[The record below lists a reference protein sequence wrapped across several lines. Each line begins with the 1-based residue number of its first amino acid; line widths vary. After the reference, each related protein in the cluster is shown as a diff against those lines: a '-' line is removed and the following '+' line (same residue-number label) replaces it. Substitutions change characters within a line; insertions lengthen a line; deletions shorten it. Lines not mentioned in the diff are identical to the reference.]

1 MDFTSKLSLYDI
13 IAMMI
18 PGGTIL
24 LYLLLNMGYCLTI
37 DESRINKELC
47 WIIGIVASY
56 ILGIINH
63 QFTKLLWHVHRNN
76 TDVILC
82 TLLETKNEYT
92 KALKYLIGVKKRHC
106 RNAQE
111 NICDYVKSS
120 IGFIVVL
127 VFSILLIAFT
137 DKLLKLGTS
146 GIYIISMLLVCLTIT
161 ILLYC
166 IPQIKREND
175 KELLDKYYEAY
186 TYVQQRGHIKDIPI
200 IEGQVAFLQA
210 MVLPLLLLSTLDNN
224 KIGFLMGLSACS
236 CKCCQ
241 PHCCCPLRCLIILI
255 CLLIFPVVFAR
266 MRATYRIVWEY
277 YEYVKRVE
285 SKEGEK

>member
-1 MDFTSKLSLYDI
+1 
-13 IAMMI
+13 MMI

-24 LYLLLNMGYCLTI
+24 LYLLLNMNYSLTI

-47 WIIGIVASY
+47 WIIGIVVSY

-76 TDVILC
+76 TDVILS
-82 TLLETKNEYT
+82 TLLKTKNKHT
-92 KALKYLIGVKKRHC
+92 KALDKLIVDVNKYNKNSDDIFSDQVKFSMC
-106 RNAQE
+106 
-111 NICDYVKSS
+111 
-120 IGFIVVL
+120 FIVL
-127 VFSILLIAFT
+127 FAIIILTTTIVRKSFRW
-137 DKLLKLGTS
+137 DVC
-146 GIYIISMLLVCLTIT
+146 GIYVISMLLASLIII

-166 IPQIKREND
+166 VPKIKREND
-175 KELLDKYYEAY
+175 EELLDKYYDAY

-210 MVLPLLLLSTLDNN
+210 MLIPLFLWATLDNDKLGN
-224 KIGFLMGLSACS
+224 LINLSSYS
-236 CKCCQ
+236 CKCCNSY
-241 PHCCCPLRCLIILI
+241 CCCPLRCLIILI

-266 MRATYRIVWEY
+266 MKEIYRIVWEY